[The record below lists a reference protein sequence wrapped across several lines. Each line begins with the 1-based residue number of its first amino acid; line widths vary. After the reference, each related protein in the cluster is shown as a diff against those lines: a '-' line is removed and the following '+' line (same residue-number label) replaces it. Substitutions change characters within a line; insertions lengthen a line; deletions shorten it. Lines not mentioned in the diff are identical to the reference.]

1 MNTKAELF
9 KNAFYATAF
18 QLAPR
23 FANVVL
29 FILLGRL
36 SGSSVAGV
44 FALATTYLLIST
56 TIMRGLDDLVVR
68 QVSKEPE
75 RAFTYLVNFSLI
87 RIALSVVLYGILV
100 IIVYLG
106 FNYSEVTTRAILI
119 LGLSLLPDSL
129 AFVAQSVLLGL
140 RRFQGSAIT
149 VSAVSLVKLI
159 GGVTI
164 VLGGGSIEQIAWL
177 WVLASIVG
185 MIIHWLLVLA
195 NIERR
200 KLLGFVDTAFLKSSL
215 RIAALFFVI
224 TALATLETQM
234 DTIILSGYRG
244 EEEVAWF
251 GAATTVAFSLILLS
265 QAYRFSV
272 YPYMSRYVQETGEK
286 LTQLYD
292 NSIQLLAALIF
303 PMVFGIII
311 IAPQIVPFIFG
322 DDYFATIQ
330 VLQILIL
337 ALIFIFLNEPNIRM
351 MLVHDRQ
358 KWIAVIL
365 IAAVTTNILLNL
377 VLARYW
383 GAVGSAAARV
393 SSAVLF
399 FTLTSIYVGK
409 YLTQPNLPSLIYKP
423 LIASAVMTLILIPI
437 REWFWP
443 LLIVIGA
450 VLYLI
455 VLRLIGG
462 FPPIRWRDLFS
473 QMAGPS
479 KDNVQTEAI
488 NNTQRFP

>member
-1 MNTKAELF
+1 MNARAELF
-9 KNAFYATAF
+9 RNAFYATAF

-23 FANVVL
+23 FANVII

-68 QVSKEPE
+68 QVSKEPTK
-75 RAFTYLVNFSLI
+75 AFTYLINFSLL
-87 RIALSVVLYGILV
+87 RVALSVVLYGIV
-100 IIVYLG
+100 VVIVYFG
-106 FNYSEVTTRAILI
+106 FNYSEETTGAILI

-140 RRFQGSAIT
+140 KRFRGSAVT
-149 VSAVSLVKLI
+149 VSVVSILKLI
-159 GGVTI
+159 VGVTI
-164 VLGGGSIEQIAWL
+164 VLRGGSIGQIVWL
-177 WVLASIVG
+177 WLLASILG

-195 NIERR
+195 NIDRR
-200 KLLGFVDTAFLKSSL
+200 KLLGFVDARFLRSSL
-215 RIAALFFVI
+215 RTAAVFFAI
-224 TALATLETQM
+224 TALAALETQM

-251 GAATTVAFSLILLS
+251 GAATTIAYGLILLS

-272 YPYMSRYVQETGEK
+272 YPYMSRYVQESGEK
-286 LTQLYD
+286 LTQLYS
-292 NSIQLLAALIF
+292 NSIQLLATLIF

-322 DDYFATIQ
+322 DEYYVTIQ

-358 KWIAVIL
+358 KWIAIIL
-365 IAAVTTNILLNL
+365 ISTVTINIVLNL

-383 GAVGSAAARV
+383 GAVGSATARV

-399 FTLTSIYVGK
+399 FILTSIYVGR
-409 YLTQPNLPSLIYKP
+409 YIAQPSIPRLIYKP
-423 LIASAVMTLILIPI
+423 LIASALMTLILIPI
-437 REWFWP
+437 REWLWP
-443 LLIVIGA
+443 LLIAIGIC
-450 VLYLI
+450 LYL
-455 VLRLIGG
+455 VTLKMIGG
-462 FPPIRWRDLFS
+462 IPPIRWRDLFS
-473 QMAGPS
+473 QLGTTS
-479 KDNVQTEAI
+479 KDSVQTEVI
-488 NNTQRFP
+488 NNKQRFS